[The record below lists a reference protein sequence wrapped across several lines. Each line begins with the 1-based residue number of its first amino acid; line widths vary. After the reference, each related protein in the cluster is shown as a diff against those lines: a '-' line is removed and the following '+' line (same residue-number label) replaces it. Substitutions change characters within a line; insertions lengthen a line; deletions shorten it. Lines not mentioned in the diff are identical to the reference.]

1 MSKGNGGVTSAPTT
15 VRFAKFRKVLPLAH
29 RTRAGGAL
37 PDQEDRRRLRMSRRI
52 ARVATKKERQRK
64 LARDAHQRRLER
76 QVERARRARRW
87 AVAAVAFVVVAAVG
101 VGVAAIGG
109 VFSSNADKSASAAT
123 TTPSATTTPTAT
135 PTATPSPSGTPA
147 MVDGKCVYIP
157 SGTAAR
163 KVSAPPATPDTSAT
177 YTATFNTNR
186 GAIVVDL
193 LGSKAPCTVNSF
205 VSLADQKFFNNT
217 PCPRLSNTQGLYILQ
232 CGDPTGTGSGT
243 PGYGFNSENLAG
255 ATYPAGTLAMANSG
269 QPDTNESQFFFVFK
283 ATDLPPSYTPF
294 GKVVSGLSILQDVG
308 NRGFG
313 APLNPYGG
321 GKPKESVQFE
331 SVTISKT

>member
-1 MSKGNGGVTSAPTT
+1 
-15 VRFAKFRKVLPLAH
+15 
-29 RTRAGGAL
+29 
-37 PDQEDRRRLRMSRRI
+37 MSRRI

-87 AVAAVAFVVVAAVG
+87 AVAVVAFVVVAAVG

-109 VFSSNADKSASAAT
+109 VFSSNGDKSASAAT
-123 TTPSATTTPTAT
+123 TTPSVTATPTAT
-135 PTATPSPSGTPA
+135 PTPSPSGTPA
-147 MVDGKCVYIP
+147 MVDGKCIYIP

-163 KVSAPPATPDTSAT
+163 KVSAPPAAPDTSAT

-193 LGSKAPCTVNSF
+193 LDSKAPCTVNSF

-217 PCPRLSNTQGLYILQ
+217 PCPRLSNTEGLYILQ
-232 CGDPTGTGSGT
+232 CGDPTGTGSGG
-243 PGYGFNSENLAG
+243 PGYEFGNENLTG

-269 QPDTNESQFFFVFK
+269 QPDSNGSQFFFVFK

-294 GKVVSGLSILQDVG
+294 GQVVSGLSILQDVG

-313 APLNPYGG
+313 APLNSAGG
-321 GKPKESVQFE
+321 GAPKESVQFE